1 MTASFFPW
9 DAIIGYLKS
18 AGVQH
23 LFGLPSDDLKIV
35 SSLPSSGMDFILCK
49 DQRNAV
55 FMAAGYA
62 LTTNQMSVCV
72 VGKGPALSNTL
83 TGLLEAKNLGAPL
96 LLLALGTGGDKL
108 GTRSFQEADQISLV
122 KPLVKWAYRVEHVD
136 RLVWAM
142 ERAAFLAINGAPGP
156 VYIELPENLMDQ
168 PVPTGLQFTPPEK
181 LSCSPS
187 RRELD
192 AAWGIIENA
201 RRPLILVGGGM
212 KSGTGDVIERFANQ
226 HGAALFATASGR
238 GVVDEDH
245 ELFCGV
251 AGLYTDLS
259 LRQIWKESDVVITLG
274 SRLEETATFEWDI
287 LLQDTPLIQVNVN
300 LEDFAHEY
308 RGIKVLGD
316 GYAAVEQWLER
327 RGQEPDGVWL
337 ETIRSCKQEAF
348 SHRAIYLEELKKT
361 PGIHV
366 PELLDMIQTEFPE
379 NLVLLQENGLQDMWS
394 YFYPYFRFA
403 QGSLSIV
410 PSDQT
415 SLGFG
420 AAAALGASVATQRP
434 VVALVGDGAFNLF
447 CSDFMTAVEYQ
458 IPLIYLVLNNGGYG
472 WLQNQMNYKHLTGQ
486 SLPFVSEAAKTGIQ
500 IPQYEF
506 VESLAIRSKG
516 EAREQLQ
523 LAWQKYQENKL
534 VIVEVY
540 ADLADVHEKISHVYG
555 DFPLYEQQASKN

>member
-1 MTASFFPW
+1 MTVSLSPW

-18 AGVQH
+18 AGVRH
-23 LFGLPSDDLKIV
+23 LFGLPSDDLQII
-35 SSLPSSGMDFILCK
+35 SSLPPSGMDFILCK

-83 TGLLEAKNLGAPL
+83 TGLLEAKNLGAPV

-122 KPLVKWAYRVEHVD
+122 KPLVKWAYRVEHVE
-136 RLVWAM
+136 RLVWAL

-168 PVPTGLQFTPPEK
+168 SVSIGFQSAPPER

-187 RRELD
+187 LRELD
-192 AAWGIIENA
+192 AAWGIIETA
-201 RRPLILVGGGM
+201 RKPLILVGGGM
-212 KSGTGDVIERFANQ
+212 KSATSNVIERFANQ

-238 GVVDEDH
+238 SVVDEDH

-251 AGLYTDLS
+251 AGLYTDIS
-259 LRQIWKESDVVITLG
+259 LRRIWEESDVVITLG
-274 SRLEETATFEWDI
+274 SRLEETATFEWDV
-287 LLQDTPLIQVNVN
+287 LLQDTPLIQVNVE

-308 RGIKVLGD
+308 RGVKVLGD

-327 RGQEPDGVWL
+327 RGQKPDGVWL
-337 ETIRSCKQEAF
+337 ETIRSCKEKAF
-348 SHRAIYLEELKKT
+348 SQRAVYLEKLKKA

-366 PELLDMIQTEFPE
+366 PELLEMIQTELPE

-403 QGSLSIV
+403 AGSLSIV

-420 AAAALGASVATQRP
+420 AAAALGASMATECP

-447 CSDFMTAVEYQ
+447 SPDFITAVQYR

-472 WLQNQMNYKHLTGQ
+472 WLQNQMNYKHLSGQ
-486 SLPFVSEAAKTGIQ
+486 SFPFVSEAAKTGIQ

-506 VESLAIRSKG
+506 VESLVIRSKE
-516 EAREQLQ
+516 EARGQLQ
-523 LAWQKYQENKL
+523 LAWEKYQENKL
-534 VIVEVY
+534 VVIEVY

>member
-1 MTASFFPW
+1 MTVSLSPW

-18 AGVQH
+18 AGVRH
-23 LFGLPSDDLKIV
+23 LFGLPSDDLQII
-35 SSLPSSGMDFILCK
+35 SSLPPSGMDFILCK

-83 TGLLEAKNLGAPL
+83 TGLLEAKNLGAPV

-122 KPLVKWAYRVEHVD
+122 KPLVKWAYRVEHVE

-168 PVPTGLQFTPPEK
+168 SVPIGFQSAPPER

-187 RRELD
+187 LRELD
-192 AAWGIIENA
+192 AAWGIIETA
-201 RRPLILVGGGM
+201 RKPLILVGGGM
-212 KSGTGDVIERFANQ
+212 KSATSNVIERFANQ

-238 GVVDEDH
+238 SVVDEDH

-251 AGLYTDLS
+251 AGLYTDIS
-259 LRQIWKESDVVITLG
+259 LRRIWEESDVVITLG
-274 SRLEETATFEWDI
+274 SRLEETATFEWDL
-287 LLQDTPLIQVNVN
+287 LLQDTPLIQVNVE

-308 RGIKVLGD
+308 RGVKVLGD

-337 ETIRSCKQEAF
+337 ETIRSCKEKAF
-348 SHRAIYLEELKKT
+348 SQRAVYLEKLKKA

-366 PELLDMIQTEFPE
+366 PELLEMIQTELPE

-403 QGSLSIV
+403 AGSLSIV

-420 AAAALGASVATQRP
+420 AAAALGASVATECP

-447 CSDFMTAVEYQ
+447 SPDFITAVQYR
-458 IPLIYLVLNNGGYG
+458 IPVIYLVLNNGGYG
-472 WLQNQMNYKHLTGQ
+472 WLQNQMNYKHLSGQ
-486 SLPFVSEAAKTGIQ
+486 SFPFVSEAAKTGIQ

-506 VESLAIRSKG
+506 VESLVIRSKE
-516 EAREQLQ
+516 EARGQLQ
-523 LAWQKYQENKL
+523 LAWEKYQENKL
-534 VIVEVY
+534 VVIEVY

-555 DFPLYEQQASKN
+555 DFPLYDQQASKN

>member
-1 MTASFFPW
+1 MTASISPW
-9 DAIIGYLKS
+9 DAIIGYLQS
-18 AGVQH
+18 AGVEH
-23 LFGLPSDDLKIV
+23 LFGLPSDDLNIV
-35 SSLPSSGMDFILCK
+35 ASLPSSGMDFILCK

-168 PVPTGLQFTPPEK
+168 SVPTGIQFAPPEK

-187 RRELD
+187 VRELD
-192 AAWGIIENA
+192 AAWNIIENA
-201 RRPLILVGGGM
+201 RRPLVLVGGGM
-212 KSGTGDVIERFANQ
+212 KSGTSDVIERFANQ
-226 HGAALFATASGR
+226 HGAAVFATASGR
-238 GVVDEDH
+238 GVVNEDH

-259 LRQIWKESDVVITLG
+259 LRQIWQESDVVITLG

-287 LLQDTPLIQVNVN
+287 LLQGTPLIQVNVE
-300 LEDFAHEY
+300 LEDFAHEF

-327 RGQEPDGVWL
+327 RGQEPDGAWL
-337 ETIRSCKQEAF
+337 ETIRGCKQKAF
-348 SHRAIYLEELKKT
+348 SERTNYLEELKKA

-379 NLVLLQENGLQDMWS
+379 DLVLLQENGLQDMWS

-403 QGSLSIV
+403 SGSLSIV

-420 AAAALGASVATQRP
+420 AAAALGASVATERP

-447 CSDFMTAVEYQ
+447 CSDFMTAVQYQ
-458 IPLIYLVLNNGGYG
+458 IPVIYLVLNNGGYG
-472 WLQNQMNYKHLTGQ
+472 WLQNQMNYKHISGQ
-486 SLPFVSEAAKTGIQ
+486 AFPFVSEAVKTGIQ

-523 LAWQKYQENKL
+523 LAWQKYKENKL
-534 VIVEVY
+534 VVVEVF